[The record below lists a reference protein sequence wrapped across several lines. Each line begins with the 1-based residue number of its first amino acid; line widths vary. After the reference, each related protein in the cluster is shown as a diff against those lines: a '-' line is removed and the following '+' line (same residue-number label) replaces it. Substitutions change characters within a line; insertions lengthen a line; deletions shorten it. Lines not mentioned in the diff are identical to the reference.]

1 MSSMGR
7 EQKPVTLF
15 SLLLLLLLGSLLI
28 TTMGIG
34 TEARPLSGSRLN
46 KDVNVGGI
54 GGLLGGFSLQAVK
67 KSGPSPGI
75 GHKYEDFQTQGEA
88 TRSGPSSGE
97 GRKHVINGNKP

>member
-1 MSSMGR
+1 
-7 EQKPVTLF
+7 
-15 SLLLLLLLGSLLI
+15 
-28 TTMGIG
+28 MGIG

-88 TRSGPSSGE
+88 TRSGPSSVKCIASTSGCAAAWVWMARTRADATE
-97 GRKHVINGNKP
+97 I

>member
-7 EQKPVTLF
+7 EQKPVTL
-15 SLLLLLLLGSLLI
+15 SSLLLLLGSILI
-28 TTMGIG
+28 ITMVVG

-54 GGLLGGFSLQAVK
+54 EGLIGGFSLQAVK

-75 GHKYEDFQTQGEA
+75 GHKYENFQTQGEA
-88 TRSGPSSGE
+88 TNSGSSPGE
-97 GRKHVINGNKP
+97 GHKHVINGNKP

>member
-1 MSSMGR
+1 
-7 EQKPVTLF
+7 
-15 SLLLLLLLGSLLI
+15 
-28 TTMGIG
+28 MGIG

-88 TRSGPSSGE
+88 TKSGPSSGE
-97 GRKHVINGNKP
+97 GRKHRNSNFSVKCIASTSGCAAAWVWMARTRADATEI